1 MDLKSPYLP
10 KVLSI
15 MLDNMQRSNNP
26 LGISGGKLSSWAN
39 GLDLPHKGE
48 TLLYTGCEYQLIPYV
63 LTLVEQIKKMGPF
76 GYEGGGLV
84 GVAMGLRKLGF
95 DAASAF
101 ASLTAKDERYYN
113 GITRMYAEVLRK
125 HDVDFAYLGEE
136 EPYSGALLYEFGL
149 MEEFAEHANKVSRLL
164 KERKVRKVVVTS
176 PHALEAFR
184 VLYPRFVEGFDIDA
198 LHFIEALLTSKQSV
212 PMALREPLEVTFH
225 DPCHLARTL
234 DMAEE
239 PREVLSRVKNLVLKE
254 VPYSNKRWTTCCGA
268 PVEMLLPSLS
278 EPLAARRV
286 QELASSG
293 AGTAL
298 TLCAFCLANLRKGA
312 SGGTL
317 KVIDFGELLD
327 RALRRNKT

>member
-10 KVLSI
+10 KVLPI
-15 MLDNMQRSNNP
+15 MVDNMRRSSNP
-26 LGISGGKLSSWAN
+26 LGISGGKLSSWAD
-39 GLDLPHKGE
+39 GLDLANKGE

-63 LTLVEQIKKMGPF
+63 LTLVDQIKKMGPF
-76 GYEGGGLV
+76 GYEGGALV
-84 GVAMGLRKLGF
+84 SVATGLRKLGL
-95 DAASAF
+95 DAATAF
-101 ASLTAKDERYYN
+101 ASLTAKDEDYYN
-113 GITRMYAEVLRK
+113 NITRTYAKVLRK
-125 HDVDFAYLGEE
+125 HGVEFAYLSEE

-149 MEEFAEHANKVSRLL
+149 MEEFAEHANKVSRLF
-164 KERKVRKVVVTS
+164 KERKVRKVIVTS

-184 VLYPRFVEGFDIDA
+184 VLYPKFVQGFDVEA
-198 LHFIEALLTSKQSV
+198 LHFTEALLRSKENV
-212 PMALREPLEVTFH
+212 RMALRDPLEVTLH

-239 PREVLSRVKNLVLKE
+239 PREILSRVKNLTFKE

-268 PVEMLLPSLS
+268 PIEILLPSLS

-298 TLCAFCLANLRKGA
+298 TLCAFCLANLRKAG
-312 SGGTL
+312 SGGAL

-327 RALRRNKT
+327 SALEAK

>member
-10 KVLSI
+10 KVLPF
-15 MLDNMQRSNNP
+15 MVDNMRRSSNP
-26 LGISGGKLSSWAN
+26 LGISGGKLSSWAD
-39 GLDLPHKGE
+39 GLDLANKGE

-63 LTLVEQIKKMGPF
+63 LTLVDQIKKMGPF
-76 GYEGGGLV
+76 AYEAGALLS
-84 GVAMGLRKLGF
+84 VAMGLRKLGL
-95 DAASAF
+95 DAATAF
-101 ASLTAKDERYYN
+101 ASLTAKDEDYYN
-113 GITRMYAEVLRK
+113 NITRTYAKVLQK
-125 HDVDFAYLGEE
+125 HGVDFAYLGEE

-149 MEEFAEHANKVSRLL
+149 MDEFAEHAKKVGRLF
-164 KERKVRKVVVTS
+164 KERKVRRVIVTS

-184 VLYPRFVEGFDIDA
+184 VLYPKLVEGLDIEV
-198 LHFIEALLTSKQSV
+198 LHFTEAILRSKENV
-212 PMALREPLEVTFH
+212 PMALKEPLEITLH

-239 PREVLSRVKNLVLKE
+239 PREILSRVKNLVLKE

-268 PVEMLLPSLS
+268 PIEVLLPSLS
-278 EPLAARRV
+278 EPLAARRI

-312 SGGTL
+312 KGRSL
-317 KVIDFGELLD
+317 KVMDFAELLD
-327 RALRRNKT
+327 KATEAK